1 MPPLISKLM
10 KYSIVLSSSAI
21 AADINEGPLD
31 SARKTI
37 IKYNQ
42 AKNILEKYNQT
53 HLLKNYEK
61 LNNSKKE
68 YLLNQITN
76 INFELINKLYLETKK
91 EIEVGTEKIEPIKY
105 IEKEKISEEE
115 KEKYLKIG
123 EEEIKKGKLAVV
135 TMAGGQGT
143 RLRT

>member
-1 MPPLISKLM
+1 L
-10 KYSIVLSSSAI
+10 
-21 AADINEGPLD
+21 EE
-31 SARKTI
+31 
-37 IKYNQ
+37 KYNQ

-61 LNNSKKE
+61 LDNSKKE

-76 INFELINKLYLETKK
+76 IDFELINKLYEETKK
-91 EIEVGTEKIEPIKY
+91 EIKVGTEKVEPIKY

>member
-1 MPPLISKLM
+1 M
-10 KYSIVLSSSAI
+10 
-21 AADINEGPLD
+21 EE
-31 SARKTI
+31 
-37 IKYNQ
+37 KYNQ
-42 AKNILEKYNQT
+42 AKNILEEYNQA

-61 LNNSKKE
+61 LDTSKKI
-68 YLLNQITN
+68 YLLNQIRN
-76 INFELINKLYLETKK
+76 IDFELVNKLYEQTKK
-91 EIEVGTEKIEPIKY
+91 EIKTETEKIEPIKY

-123 EEEIKKGKLAVV
+123 KEEIKKGKLAVV